1 MRKNVL
7 FFMLL
12 GIFSGI
18 SSLTSC
24 NKDDLEQTPYDPE
37 QPIGLESYSPKEGG
51 VGTQLIIRGENFGY
65 DASKVKVW
73 LDNDE
78 DRAARV
84 ISARG
89 NRIYAV
95 IPARA
100 GTGKVTV
107 SIDDGGGN
115 SQTVQFEDEFQYE
128 FQSNLSTLCGGARE
142 EDVDGAFNV
151 AQFVRPYRLALD
163 DENQQLFVLECDN
176 SKCLRIVDLANE
188 TVSTPWRAPGLHNLR
203 TLCFGINTDT
213 LFVGVEGGSANLSTV
228 YLLRT
233 DGFVRHKTYAQQ
245 SGSNA
250 STVNP
255 VDGELFINNYYDG
268 YIYHYNRET
277 HTMEPQVRAFNT
289 NTDFTY
295 CWSADGSDL
304 FALSVNVSTIVKMDY
319 NFETKQLSEPI
330 AWVGNGTNGYSDGI
344 GLEALINLPFQ
355 MCNGGEN
362 EYFLA
367 DTYNHCIRRIVENPE
382 AGTATVTT
390 YAGVGGQE
398 GYTEGV
404 PTEALLRYP
413 VGVAAAKDGST
424 VYVADKDNNRIVKIT
439 VE

>member
-24 NKDDLEQTPYDPE
+24 NKDDMEQTPYDPG

-78 DRAARV
+78 DKAARV

-115 SQTVQFEDEFQYE
+115 SQTVQFGDEFQYE

-151 AQFVRPYRLALD
+151 AQFVRPCRLALD
-163 DENQQLFVLECDN
+163 EENQQLFVLECDN

-188 TVSTPWRAPGLHNLR
+188 TVSTPWRAPGLNNLR
-203 TLCFGINTDT
+203 TICFGINTDT
-213 LFVGVEGGSANLSTV
+213 LFVGVEGGAANLSTV

-233 DGFVRHKTYAQQ
+233 DGFVRHKTYASQ

-250 STVNP
+250 SAVNP

-268 YIYHYNRET
+268 YIYRYNRET
-277 HTMEPQVRAFNT
+277 HEMEQQVRAFNT
-289 NTDFTY
+289 NTDFTF
-295 CWSADGSDL
+295 CWSIDGSRL
-304 FALSVNVSTIVKMDY
+304 FALSINISQIVKMDY
-319 NFETKQLSEPI
+319 DFETKQLSEPV
-330 AWVGNGTNGYSDGI
+330 AWVGNGSNGYSDGI
-344 GLEALINLPFQ
+344 GLEALINLPYQ
-355 MCNGGEN
+355 MCTGSED

-367 DTYNHCIRRIVENPE
+367 DTYNHCIRRIVENRGT
-382 AGTATVTT
+382 GTATVST
-390 YAGVGGQE
+390 YAGVGGLE
-398 GYTEGV
+398 GYTEGI
-404 PTEALLRYP
+404 PTEAMLRYP
-413 VGVAAAKDGST
+413 TGVAAAKDGSV
-424 VYVADKDNNRIVKIT
+424 VYVADKDNNRLVKIT